1 MAEPGATG
9 RYFLAA
15 WPDEAVRARLD
26 AWANAIA
33 AGPRARRIPAAR
45 LHITL
50 VFLGP
55 LESAQLEAVR
65 SVAADTP
72 WPGAVLS
79 LDRIGYW
86 NRSRIIW
93 AGSRNGSAALSA
105 VAEAL
110 RDRLR
115 RLGFRVEERPFVPH
129 VTLYRNAGRRPR
141 WHKQVIEW
149 RIDDLC
155 LVRSSLSASGSHYEV
170 LERWCAHDDVK

>member
-1 MAEPGATG
+1 ME
-9 RYFLAA
+9 
-15 WPDEAVRARLD
+15 V
-26 AWANAIA
+26 
-33 AGPRARRIPAAR
+33 
-45 LHITL
+45 
-50 VFLGP
+50 
-55 LESAQLEAVR
+55 VR

-93 AGSRNGSAALSA
+93 AGSRDGSAALSA
-105 VAEAL
+105 LAEGL

-115 RLGFRVEERPFVPH
+115 RFGFRIEERPFVPH

-141 WHKQVIEW
+141 WQKQVIEW

-155 LVRSSLSASGSHYEV
+155 LVRSSLSSSGSHYEV
-170 LERWCAHDDVK
+170 LERWCAHDDVE